1 MLKVHLPKFL
11 VPRRKYEVNESMLLV
26 KIGRSRLLPRL
37 RPAQKVLMVVG
48 KDAAILG
55 HHVWVAMNHLF
66 HNVILFF
73 QWRRMPKAWELS
85 FVSKMKSAESQ
96 GIPFPQVLQT
106 NLPLV
111 LGDVPSEV
119 LMRWVGKKARSQPKH
134 FAKVV
139 AKMFGPSGKR
149 IITGL
154 QEKFSPEDMLGVQEE
169 PEAPFQ
175 ALIDSIEKAESARSG
190 PPRYLDKNRWKNFSA

>member
-1 MLKVHLPKFL
+1 
-11 VPRRKYEVNESMLLV
+11 
-26 KIGRSRLLPRL
+26 
-37 RPAQKVLMVVG
+37 MVVVEG
-48 KDAAILG
+48 QLSKT
-55 HHVWVAMNHLF
+55 
-66 HNVILFF
+66 ILFF
-73 QWRRMPKAWELS
+73 QWRRMPKSWELS

-111 LGDVPSEV
+111 LGDVPSDV
-119 LMRWVGKKARSQPKH
+119 LQRWVGKKARSQPKQ

-154 QEKFSPEDMLGVQEE
+154 EERCSPQDMLVAHEE
-169 PEAPFQ
+169 PEEPFQ
-175 ALIDSIEKAESARSG
+175 ALIESIERADVARSG